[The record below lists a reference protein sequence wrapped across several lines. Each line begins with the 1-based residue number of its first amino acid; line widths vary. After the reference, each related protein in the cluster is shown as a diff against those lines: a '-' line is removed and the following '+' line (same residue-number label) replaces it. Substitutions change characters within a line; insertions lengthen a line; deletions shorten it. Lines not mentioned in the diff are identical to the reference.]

1 MNTSNLK
8 PMNLRPEPDFN
19 KVGSVVKAFSAKHNV
34 GAMSFPREE
43 AGEVTA
49 ATSAVPSKDDTVTQP
64 VGKVAATPLKR
75 LAVELPAYLVDD
87 IHERALGSTARY
99 VVLDALKKAG
109 FHVAAADL
117 VQDGRRGK

>member
-49 ATSAVPSKDDTVTQP
+49 VTSKDDTVTQP
-64 VGKVAATPLKR
+64 GGKVAATPLKR